1 MNLPKMKRVVHI
13 APALPPAING
23 LGDFCKILADSLE
36 EKGVADNVFMIMNR
50 NGSLQSS
57 KENTFSPYTFSR
69 ILDQQIADVVMLHYV
84 GYAYDKRGIPYYIVR
99 ALQKYKSMTRCRVL
113 VFFHELYASS
123 NSIFELPFY
132 THWFQKLIVKQLI
145 KIADTAFTNC
155 TPYNEMLNHLSVK
168 NRSSAVCTGIF
179 SNVPDHLYDHTI
191 EKDENALVVF
201 GSLHKRVAV
210 YRNALFPALLEAL
223 AIKTIYDIGPG
234 ESDFHD
240 RKVKFMMKGT
250 LSHFELAG
258 YLNMSK
264 FGALSYKPHLI
275 GKSGIF
281 SAYAA
286 FGVIAFN
293 LEKPGGPLHEGLV
306 HGRNYFTFRTDV
318 RPANFDANVREEIL
332 KWYRTRNQQAV
343 AAKIEIYI

>member
-1 MNLPKMKRVVHI
+1 MHLPKMKRVVHI

-36 EKGVADNVFMIMNR
+36 YKGVADNVFMIMNR
-50 NGSLQSS
+50 NGFRQSS
-57 KENTFSPYTFSR
+57 KENTFNRYTFSR
-69 ILDQQIADVVMLHYV
+69 VLDQQIADVVILHYV
-84 GYAYDKRGIPYYIVR
+84 GYAYDRRGIPYYIVR
-99 ALQKYKSMTRCRVL
+99 ALQKYKSMRRCRVL

-123 NSIFELPFY
+123 NSIFKLPFY

-145 KIADTAFTNC
+145 EIADTSFTNC
-155 TPYNEMLNHLSVK
+155 TPYNEMLNSLSGRK
-168 NRSSAVCTGIF
+168 QSSAVCTGIF
-179 SNVPDHLYDHTI
+179 SNVPDHLYDPTI
-191 EKDENALVVF
+191 EKDESTLVVF
-201 GSLHKRVAV
+201 GSFHKRVAV
-210 YRNALFPALLEAL
+210 YRNPLFPELLESL
-223 AIKTIYDIGPG
+223 VIKTIYDIGPG
-234 ESDFHD
+234 KTEFHYENV
-240 RKVKFMMKGT
+240 KVLMKGT
-250 LSHFELAG
+250 LSHVELAG
-258 YLNMSK
+258 YLNMAK

-293 LEKPGGPLHEGLV
+293 LQKSDGPLHEGLV

-318 RPANFDANVREEIL
+318 QPAYYDGTTREEIL

-343 AAKIEIYI
+343 ADKIEIYI